1 MSCVTVEEEVTAAPA
16 RELLRGFL
24 DVAIAAAD
32 PMRCVG
38 HHLPKPP
45 KGRTIVVGAGKAA
58 ASMARALELSWPKP
72 LSGMV
77 VTRYGH
83 AVDTLCIEVVEAAHP
98 VPDEQGDRAART
110 ILKMVSNLSEDDL
123 VICLLSGGGSAL
135 LASPLGGV
143 PLCDLQKLNWLLLQ
157 SGASITEMNCIRRQI
172 GALSGGR
179 LAAASYPARMVSL
192 LISDVPGD
200 DPCDIASGPTVG
212 DPDDADRALTILRR
226 LNLRAPPSIEAL
238 LSEGRYPSV
247 RPGDIRLSR
256 SSAKIIS
263 APQMS
268 LEAAANA
275 VRSAGL
281 KPYILSDRLE
291 GEARHVGT
299 ALAGLA
305 MQVIDH
311 GQPFD
316 APCVLLSGGET
327 TVTGGANGYGG
338 RNTEFLLAF
347 GLALP
352 ANTPVAALAA
362 DTDGIDGS
370 GQIAGG
376 IWLPD
381 TMCRANELG
390 LSPRDILHGHDA
402 HKFFEALDDCVVTGP
417 TLTNVND
424 FRAILI
430 DHRLS

>member
-1 MSCVTVEEEVTAAPA
+1 
-16 RELLRGFL
+16 
-24 DVAIAAAD
+24 
-32 PMRCVG
+32 MRCIAR
-38 HHLPKPP
+38 HLPKAPR
-45 KGRTIVVGAGKAA
+45 GRTVVVGAGKAA
-58 ASMARALELSWPKP
+58 ASMARALERSWQKP

-83 AVDTLCIEVVEAAHP
+83 AVETVCIEVVEAAHP
-98 VPDEQGDRAART
+98 VPDEQGDRAARM
-110 ILKMVSNLSEDDL
+110 ILKMVSNLTEDDL

-135 LASPLGGV
+135 LASPLGRV

-157 SGASITEMNCIRRQI
+157 SGASISEMNCVRRQV

-212 DPDDADRALTILRR
+212 DADDADRALAILRR
-226 LNLRAPPSIEAL
+226 FNLRTPPSIEAL
-238 LSEGRYPSV
+238 LSEGKYPSV
-247 RPGDIRLSR
+247 KPGDISLSR
-256 SSAKIIS
+256 SSARIIS
-263 APQMS
+263 APQIS
-268 LEAAANA
+268 LEAAATA
-275 VRSAGL
+275 ARSAGL
-281 KPYILSDRLE
+281 KPHILSDRLE

-305 MQVIDH
+305 LQVLDR
-311 GQPFD
+311 GQPFER
-316 APCVLLSGGET
+316 PCVLLSGGET
-327 TVTGGANGYGG
+327 TVTGGGGGYGG

-347 GLALP
+347 GLGLR
-352 ANTPVAALAA
+352 ANAPVAALAA

-370 GQIAGG
+370 GEIAGG

-381 TMCRANELG
+381 TLRRAGELG
-390 LSPRDILHGHDA
+390 LSPRDILHGHNA
-402 HKFFEALDDCVVTGP
+402 HKFFEALNDCVVTGP

-430 DHRLS
+430 DERLS